1 MNYETITNLNGR
13 GDTFLSHNSTSPR
26 SDSRET
32 MKHTQGKW
40 EAQRAGFTNESDMNS
55 GRNMHKFIIK
65 SDEPMNRRYGNNIA
79 NILGNESDAIANAN
93 LIASAPEMLEMLK
106 ESSFILGEHQ
116 IEEAS
121 RDKLINLIAKAE
133 GK

>member
-32 MKHTQGKW
+32 MKHTQGQW
-40 EAQRAGFTNESDMNS
+40 EVDKQSGGVTYIRANKDCLATIHTAYDGKNNTQKEMES
-55 GRNMHKFIIK
+55 
-65 SDEPMNRRYGNNIA
+65 
-79 NILGNESDAIANAN
+79 ESNAN

>member
-1 MNYETITNLNGR
+1 
-13 GDTFLSHNSTSPR
+13 
-26 SDSRET
+26 
-32 MKHTQGKW
+32 MKRTQGKW

-93 LIASAPEMLEMLK
+93 LMASAPEMLAELK
-106 ESSFILGEHQ
+106 MVAIGLRQIDTAWSRERLGYV
-116 IEEAS
+116 EET
-121 RDKLINLIAKAE
+121 IAKAE

>member
-1 MNYETITNLNGR
+1 M
-13 GDTFLSHNSTSPR
+13 
-26 SDSRET
+26 
-32 MKHTQGKW
+32 MKRTQGKW

-93 LIASAPEMLEMLK
+93 LMASAPEMLAELKMVAIGLRQEEEMIRQRLRYV
-106 ESSFILGEHQ
+106 
-116 IEEAS
+116 EET
-121 RDKLINLIAKAE
+121 IAKAE

>member
-1 MNYETITNLNGR
+1 
-13 GDTFLSHNSTSPR
+13 
-26 SDSRET
+26 

-93 LIASAPEMLEMLK
+93 LMASAPEMKGELEAVATLLIHIIETGNPMIEAC
-106 ESSFILGEHQ
+106 ESRLNFIRET
-116 IEEAS
+116 IT
-121 RDKLINLIAKAE
+121 KAE
-133 GK
+133 GTS

>member
-1 MNYETITNLNGR
+1 
-13 GDTFLSHNSTSPR
+13 
-26 SDSRET
+26 

-93 LIASAPEMLEMLK
+93 LMASAPEMLEELK
-106 ESSFILGEHQ
+106 MVAIGLKQ
-116 IEEAS
+116 IHTPWAEE
-121 RDKLINLIAKAE
+121 RIGYVEEIIAKAE

>member
-26 SDSRET
+26 SESREI

-40 EAQRAGFTNESDMNS
+40 EAEEWCGGENSYVIVCEEQIVAKLPTLSTEES
-55 GRNMHKFIIK
+55 
-65 SDEPMNRRYGNNIA
+65 
-79 NILGNESDAIANAN
+79 ESNAN

-106 ESSFILGEHQ
+106 EASFILGEHQ